1 MKNKILGCVFVVMA
15 FTSVT
20 NVAAQ
25 TSQKVQFD
33 RSKDLLL
40 LQYDS
45 KPDPD
50 DIHAIAAAGS
60 ILAHPDFQDV
70 NYYAV
75 SGAYGKQNGKFM
87 HSPELFTLAFGQ
99 KNIKWTDRHTDNE
112 GSVKRLKDKTKSIIQ
127 AGGRVWVA
135 EAGQS
140 DVTADWMAALLKD
153 GVSADTIKRQVVVV
167 QHSQWNENQ
176 TTDDDLAYVKVNSW
190 YVQLDDGNAPY
201 GTTEW
206 GDRSDYSTPGYQNKV
221 KTFLPSAKSSSIKQ
235 AKALWNKASDV
246 VDRYYPNGFPEEWSS
261 IHHGGVDF
269 SDTSEV
275 WFILNM
281 SGLHTIEEFWQ
292 AFVVSQGKVLI
303 DSKAGLASESS
314 N

>member
-1 MKNKILGCVFVVMA
+1 MKKIITFLVLFGLGMSLAQNA
-15 FTSVT
+15 FSATE
-20 NVAAQ
+20 
-25 TSQKVQFD
+25 KVKFD
-33 RSKDLLL
+33 RKKDLLL

-60 ILAHPDFQDV
+60 ILAHPDFQNI

-75 SGAYGKQNGKFM
+75 SGAYGKQGGKFM
-87 HSPELFTLAFGQ
+87 HSPALFTLAFGDE
-99 KNIKWTDRHTDNE
+99 NAKWTDRHTDNK
-112 GSVKRLKDKTKSIIQ
+112 GTVKRIKDKVKSTIQ
-127 AGGRVWVA
+127 SGGRIWVA

-140 DVTADWMAALLKD
+140 DVTADWIAALIKE
-153 GVSADTIKRQVVVV
+153 GITPATIKSQVVVI
-167 QHSQWNENQ
+167 QHSQWNEDE
-176 TTDDDLAYVKVNSW
+176 TTADDLAYVKQHSW

-206 GDRSDYSTPGYQNKV
+206 GDRGDYSTPGYQNKV
-221 KTFLPSAKSSSIKQ
+221 QTFLPAAKASPIKQ
-235 AKALWNKASDV
+235 AQALWQKADQV
-246 VDRYYPNGFPEEWSS
+246 ILRYYPGGYTEEWSS

-281 SGLHTIEEFWQ
+281 SGLHTISEFWDT
-292 AFVVSQGKVLI
+292 FVVGQEQVTI
-303 DSKAGLASESS
+303 DANGGVISR
-314 N
+314 